1 MARQKAVDAKIQV
14 TRGFVTEFTPV
25 GFPQEAAI
33 DIDNCIIDTDG
44 SVRRRPG
51 IDLEQN
57 FVLNDVNGGVLAKG
71 DLETQAFSTHLWE
84 FVSNSGT
91 LNIVV
96 QQVGTILQFYAQ
108 IGAVSAN
115 FLGEVD
121 VLSFAVNAAEIAFV
135 PFEMTSGLGALF
147 IVNEHLEPL
156 KITFDGASFTVTTIT
171 IQERD
176 FKGLDDG
183 LEIDERPT
191 VLTRSHYYNLLN
203 QGWTDE
209 NINTFAGTSVNL
221 CAATGSSGGLAA
233 GSGNDFPSNSD
244 IMTVGIVVNSDGDL
258 AFDPSFIRED
268 FLGNTP
274 APKGHFILDAFD
286 KRLDVVADCSGIG
299 SEITPNRPQAIAF
312 HQGRIFYSSPV
323 VQNKG
328 NGIFYSQNLL
338 SDDRAAKCFQE
349 ADPTAAEI
357 NDLIAT
363 DGGFLPIPGVGQV
376 LNMQEFGNGVII
388 LASNGVWY
396 ITGADVGSAVTAT
409 SLRLD
414 KVHPSGALSA
424 SSVMQAE
431 GQLYYFGI
439 EGIMQIALDEAGSAI
454 ATNISQNSIQQFYVN
469 ISATA
474 RERAT
479 AVYIPEQRKLH
490 WAYRDTA
497 KDVTQTLRNANK
509 MLILDLD
516 VKGFYKYTIGED
528 SANNFPE
535 IMGLALVKPIAAGTV
550 ATLIITETD
559 LTPVTLTDGSTLTQD
574 IDTEGAQVS
583 TLKMATMAF
592 SNADSGYKMTFATIT
607 DRAFVDWRV
616 GSSDGLGLPMAS
628 FVEFAEFNMGGQH
641 TKGRPT
647 YVHSYF
653 SKTSKN
659 LEPGGYYELPP
670 LFYASVG
677 LRMSQSVLELL
688 VRPASKL
695 RLTQSAIEVLTSP
708 SSDFRLTQSVLEVID
723 LIALSEADRLN
734 LNAWTWEIHID
745 TEIMQAAIDF
755 MIANQTCNNVD
766 DQLIFVDR
774 VAAETLLNIY
784 RLGSIALYDSTV
796 SVYVATKATF
806 CI

>member
-51 IDLEQN
+51 IDLEQS
-57 FVLNDVNGGVLAKG
+57 FVLNNVNGAVLAKG
-71 DLETQAFSTHLWE
+71 DIQTQAFSTHLWE

-96 QQVGTILQFYAQ
+96 QQVGVILQFYAQ
-108 IGAVSAN
+108 IGAVSGN
-115 FLGEVD
+115 FLGELDITTHAVD
-121 VLSFAVNAAEIAFV
+121 LANAALF

-147 IVNEHLEPL
+147 IVSEHIEPL
-156 KITFDGASFTVTTIT
+156 KITYDGSNFTATEIT
-171 IQERD
+171 IQQRD
-176 FKGLDDG
+176 FDG
-183 LEIDERPT
+183 LEDNLRIDERPT
-191 VLTRSHYYNLLN
+191 LLTRSHYYNLLN

-209 NINTFAGTSVNL
+209 NLNTFAGLATSTNI
-221 CAATGSSGGLAA
+221 CAGTGGTGLAA
-233 GSGNDFPSNSD
+233 VTDWPSNSD
-244 IMTVGIVVNSDGDL
+244 IMTVGIVVNSSGDL
-258 AFDPSFIRED
+258 IFDPNFIRED

-274 APKGHFILDAFD
+274 APKGHFILDAFNKQYD
-286 KRLDVVADCSGIG
+286 TVADCSGIG
-299 SEITPNRPQAIAF
+299 SEVTPTRPQAIAF
-312 HQGRIFYSSPV
+312 HQGRVFYSSPV
-323 VQNKG
+323 VQNRG

-357 NDLIAT
+357 NDLVAT

-396 ITGADVGSAVTAT
+396 ITGAEIGSAVTAT
-409 SLRLD
+409 SIRLD

-424 SSVMQAE
+424 SNVVQAE

-439 EGIMQIALDEAGSAI
+439 EGIMQIAIDEAGSAI

-469 ISATA
+469 ISASA

-479 AVYIPEQRKLH
+479 AVYIPEQRKLY

-497 KDVTQTLRNANK
+497 RDVTQDVRNANK
-509 MLILDLD
+509 FLILDLD
-516 VKGFYKYTIGED
+516 VKGFYKYTVAED

-535 IMGLALVKPIAAGTV
+535 IMGLSLVKPIAAGTITV
-550 ATLIITETD
+550 ETITETD
-559 LTPVTLTDGSTLTQD
+559 LVPVTLTDGSILTQEIEAD
-574 IDTEGAQVS
+574 GAQVS
-583 TLKMATMAF
+583 TLKIATMAF
-592 SNADSGYKMTFATIT
+592 STLNSGYQVTFSTIHDRSFT
-607 DRAFVDWRV
+607 DWRAFDPV
-616 GSSDGLGLPMAS
+616 GLGKPMSS

-653 SKTSKN
+653 SKASKN
-659 LEPGGYYELPP
+659 LDPGGYYELPP
-670 LFYASVG
+670 LFY
-677 LRMSQSVLELL
+677 QSTG
-688 VRPASKL
+688 VR
-695 RLTQSAIEVLTSP
+695 V
-708 SSDFRLTQSVLEVID
+708 TQSVVEV
-723 LIALSEADRLN
+723 LSKSLSEL
-734 LNAWTWEIHID
+734 
-745 TEIMQAAIDF
+745 
-755 MIANQTCNNVD
+755 
-766 DQLIFVDR
+766 R
-774 VAAETLLNIY
+774 VTQ
-784 RLGSIALYDSTV
+784 
-796 SVYVATKATF
+796 SVVEVLSKV
-806 CI
+806 